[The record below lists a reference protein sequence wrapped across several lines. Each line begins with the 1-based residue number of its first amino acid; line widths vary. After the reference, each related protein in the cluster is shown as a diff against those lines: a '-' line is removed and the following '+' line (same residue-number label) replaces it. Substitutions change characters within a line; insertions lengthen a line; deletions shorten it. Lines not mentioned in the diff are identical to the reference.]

1 MGPTAIGAKFAQRMS
16 FLVEPFR
23 ADDLALRLPRSSGMT
38 ARDLVTAGRGAGR
51 HAAVLRRHRAEV
63 PRALVVALHHS
74 ILNPLSGILGAL
86 HVLKD
91 DSLPAGTKSDL
102 LAQAEAEIRR
112 IEEVVRDLR
121 SARVSRLVPYVGAE
135 MMFDLGRRGARAP
148 VAGPADRA
156 EAHSERCA

>member
-51 HAAVLRRHRAEV
+51 HAEV

-135 MMFDLGRRGARAP
+135 MMFDLGRRGARSP